1 MCSVLVFGHPCMCV
15 LRTVC
20 VSLSVLRIVC
30 VCVCDVCIVH
40 KLLDVFLVTT
50 IMIILYIVVTVY
62 EKVTSNPLVHQRIID
77 KYWLHVCTVTKQK
90 RSSRRVQSLSTC
102 AGLKR

>member
-15 LRTVC
+15 LRIMC
-20 VSLSVLRIVC
+20 VSLCLELCVCVCGLRI

-50 IMIILYIVVTVY
+50 IMIIVYIVVTVC
-62 EKVTSNPLVHQRIID
+62 EKVTSSPLVH
-77 KYWLHVCTVTKQK
+77 
-90 RSSRRVQSLSTC
+90 
-102 AGLKR
+102 

>member
-15 LRTVC
+15 LRIVC
-20 VSLSVLRIVC
+20 VSLSVLRT